1 MIRWDANTAD
11 ADLWLAVRNGEKTAY
26 NLLFNRYWGRMYQ
39 TANNMLNDEEA
50 SETIVHDVF
59 LTLWLKREELQINHF
74 RNYIISATRYHVYR
88 VLKSKKVFQVV
99 EAEEHM
105 AVVGNAA
112 EERIAEQSFHRQL
125 HASLS
130 NLPKRSKEIFL
141 LSREEQLSNQEIAER
156 LNISKRS
163 VENQITHALQHL
175 RLYLKQL
182 LMAGIMLISLEG
194 FVYCFHMLN
203 TL

>member
-26 NLLFNRYWGRMYQ
+26 NLLFNRYWGKMYQ
-39 TANNMLNDEEA
+39 TANKMLNDAEA

-59 LTLWLKREELQINHF
+59 LTLWLKREELQIIHF

-88 VLKSKKVFQVV
+88 VLKSKKAFQVV
-99 EAEEHM
+99 ATEEYM
-105 AVVGNAA
+105 AAVGNAA
-112 EERIAEQSFHRQL
+112 EEKIQEQSFRRQL

-130 NLPKRSKEIFL
+130 SLPKRSKEIFL

-163 VENQITHALQHL
+163 VENQITYALRHL

-182 LMAGIMLISLEG
+182 LMAGIMLIGIESC
-194 FVYCFHMLN
+194 VYFFI
-203 TL
+203 